1 MIRKISKKPIIAL
14 FFFLW
19 ISLICTINVYPEY
32 LFNIKTF
39 LDFVNTLRIWVPIF
53 FGIILLSLLIVVFK
67 KKQKFL
73 INYTHYLSIFF
84 FIFTLQLI
92 GSFLSE
98 RLNFQTTYV
107 LIFCFITLLM
117 FALIEHLQ
125 LQKIYKYFL
134 YILIFF
140 IALAILLFFYTSF
153 KKIITSIKFGN
164 LYEIFNS
171 YNYIFNQ
178 APPRI
183 TGFSRM
189 LAILSLFAI
198 FLIEH
203 HVKKN
208 KKIFIIM
215 NIFLGTIIWMCQ
227 SRGTILSYFLSI
239 CTIVFILNFQN
250 NFLNKIKKIF
260 IYIFIPIITTYIIT
274 IFSTELS
281 TDNIKNKS
289 IDIVQDKVVQHRF
302 ITNDSGSSG
311 RFTLWKDSIIKYDK
325 SKLFGYGA
333 QADRVILMK
342 FKIEDIFSNNV
353 SNGLIYTFLSGGY
366 IAFILFVFLY
376 IKILFLVLNFLRTI
390 NGNKKVDI
398 ASKFSFILIIY
409 FAVRSLYENSFAIWG
424 LDFLLVLISMAK
436 LNQFLISKSKHE
448 NINNNNLF
456 K

>member
-1 MIRKISKKPIIAL
+1 
-14 FFFLW
+14 
-19 ISLICTINVYPEY
+19 
-32 LFNIKTF
+32 
-39 LDFVNTLRIWVPIF
+39 
-53 FGIILLSLLIVVFK
+53 
-67 KKQKFL
+67 
-73 INYTHYLSIFF
+73 
-84 FIFTLQLI
+84 
-92 GSFLSE
+92 
-98 RLNFQTTYV
+98 
-107 LIFCFITLLM
+107 
-117 FALIEHLQ
+117 
-125 LQKIYKYFL
+125 
-134 YILIFF
+134 
-140 IALAILLFFYTSF
+140 
-153 KKIITSIKFGN
+153 
-164 LYEIFNS
+164 
-171 YNYIFNQ
+171 
-178 APPRI
+178 
-183 TGFSRM
+183 M